1 MPQHHKY
8 ANRCLFELAV
18 DRQCDAASSP
28 TLVTLLSRASLKS
41 DSAISHPRRSAPLT
55 HPRLHG
61 DECIDYR
68 ADFYL
73 TCTAI
78 AVTAELSASY
88 CHRAASRGA

>member
-1 MPQHHKY
+1 MPQHHQY

-41 DSAISHPRRSAPLT
+41 DSVISHPRRSAPLT

-78 AVTAELSASY
+78 AVTAELSDSY